1 MCSLS
6 SYCNNSRK
14 NILENHVCLCQTQG
28 TSAPGVAGPRSCFPC
43 VPVCESSPAPRL
55 APVVCWVLP
64 SASCP
69 WEGTPLSF
77 SVPVTAVPA
86 GGSLWCVLSC
96 SALALPQLSSQP
108 WGDNLPLVLLGVTG
122 FGGVRT
128 GLLGTAGELHAQRTG
143 TVGGQVWMPGVLS
156 AAMACCSCS
165 LSPNFSTAEWN
176 VLREFLCLSK

>member
-1 MCSLS
+1 MYSLS

-69 WEGTPLSF
+69 REGTPLSF

-108 WGDNLPLVLLGVTG
+108 RGDNLPLVLLGVTG
-122 FGGVRT
+122 
-128 GLLGTAGELHAQRTG
+128 L
-143 TVGGQVWMPGVLS
+143 GGQDRFVRDCWRAPCSEDWDCWWPGLDAWRTLCSHDVLQ
-156 AAMACCSCS
+156 
-165 LSPNFSTAEWN
+165 LFTFS
-176 VLREFLCLSK
+176 